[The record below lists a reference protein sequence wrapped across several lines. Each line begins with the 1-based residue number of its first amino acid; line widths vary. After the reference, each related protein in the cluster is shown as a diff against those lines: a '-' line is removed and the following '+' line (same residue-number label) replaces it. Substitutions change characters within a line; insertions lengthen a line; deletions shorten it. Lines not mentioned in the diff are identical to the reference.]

1 MAHIGFTLDALK
13 KLIEY
18 YGDSDDYYKN
28 MYNEKKAYLDSLKS
42 SKGDIKTKKK
52 YKEIM
57 NNPKISDKS
66 KDKLKKQTKNGSKA
80 TIEDLEAF
88 EKIELAMDEDWDE
101 EKTKKKS
108 NKYRPEKDNKEIMK
122 ASSRMTK
129 VGDKHYIDTNLKV
142 HKKLK
147 DKSDQ
152 SKLLQSVENALK
164 KEFKQI
170 NGGYII
176 DFEGGNINSPKNEK
190 DIMMENIKKNIAFI
204 EFINNNK
211 YKGINIRPKILNDIN
226 EKLVEI
232 KDDIEEEI
240 DKESDEDEKD
250 AIKQKL
256 KEMEGEF
263 KLNRWLYYNGKG
275 ISDNKIKGKM
285 LKHLTEHIA
294 DYDEPIDPKDYNQA
308 KELIDN
314 IRNDKKKRG
323 RPKKD
328 KIKKV
333 EIVKKLPYQKFSH
346 AKNSSLEQLLQ
357 AKAEKEDLDIK
368 NLNKDVLTKQKEI
381 MKLLGF

>member
-1 MAHIGFTLDALK
+1 MAHIEYPLEILK
-13 KLIEY
+13 LWMEDED
-18 YGDSDDYYKN
+18 GSDYYKN
-28 MYNEKKAYLDSLKS
+28 MYEEKKAYLDSLKS
-42 SKGDIKTKKK
+42 SKGDSKTKKK

-66 KDKLKKQTKNGSKA
+66 KDKLKKQTNNGSKA

-88 EKIELAMDEDWDE
+88 EKIELAMVEDWDD
-101 EKTKKKS
+101 EKPKKKS

-122 ASSRMTK
+122 ASSRIKK
-129 VGDKHYIDTNLKV
+129 VGNKHNIETELKV

-176 DFEGGNINSPKNEK
+176 DFKGGNINNPKNEK
-190 DIMMENIKKNIAFI
+190 DNMMENIKKNIAFI
-204 EFINNNK
+204 EFINNYN
-211 YKGINIRPKILNDIN
+211 YKGINIKPKLLNNIN
-226 EKLVEI
+226 EKLDEI
-232 KDDIEEEI
+232 KDEIEEEI
-240 DKESDEDEKD
+240 DEESDEDEKD

-256 KEMEGEF
+256 KEMENEF
-263 KLNRWLYYNGKG
+263 KINRWMYYNFGKG
-275 ISDNKIKGKM
+275 IGDKKIKSNM

-294 DYDEPIDPKDYNQA
+294 DYDEPIDPKDYKQA

-381 MKLLGF
+381 LKLLGF